1 MAYYCGIDLGT
12 TNSTISVIDIARR
25 TDDPIKKLTT
35 IPIYQYNASFNGI
48 DKAQT
53 TLPSFLYFMVDKKS
67 VYTGTYAK
75 SIYAKGDRPMQTVTA
90 VKTRIGSES
99 SVEIPSY
106 TSDISENFDMT
117 QCSALLLKTIM
128 QSFEAQYG
136 EPIENVVIT
145 VPAAFNTD
153 EREATLNAAKMAG
166 FKNPKILDEP
176 TATLLYFINGGD
188 NSLSSISNELS
199 FDDNSHIMVY
209 DLGGGTLD
217 VCIAKVSTDDLGDTS
232 IDIVSRSPRED
243 FGGNDFDQYLG
254 AYFLY
259 EWEQART
266 SIESRS
272 IADQNTIISRIVS
285 KAEEYKIDLN
295 EKILDK
301 IDNPRLLQRVK
312 LEAVFEVMS
321 GMKVDMSINKN
332 TLDQVYLPLTEPNGP
347 ILKPVKYCLGEAG
360 LLPQDI
366 SMVVLTGGMTK
377 YYAVRQTL
385 ESFFGDSTPLV
396 EVDAQNSVSK
406 GAAIHCY
413 NEAGNRKLKKIKL
426 SDRMADDI
434 FIKLNGKFV
443 KLIGREITEGSG
455 EFSYEIPEDRMIKI
469 PVFLYHGLNENDP
482 AEFTPIAGKYI
493 HLNQDMNK
501 GDIIKLKWKL
511 DANKIITITLSEL
524 DESLQF
530 SNAGAI
536 SEEEL
541 LRNPVCQ
548 YLINP

>member
-1 MAYYCGIDLGT
+1 M
-12 TNSTISVIDIARR
+12 
-25 TDDPIKKLTT
+25 
-35 IPIYQYNASFNGI
+35 
-48 DKAQT
+48 
-53 TLPSFLYFMVDKKS
+53 
-67 VYTGTYAK
+67 
-75 SIYAKGDRPMQTVTA
+75 
-90 VKTRIGSES
+90 
-99 SVEIPSY
+99 
-106 TSDISENFDMT
+106 
-117 QCSALLLKTIM
+117 
-128 QSFEAQYG
+128 
-136 EPIENVVIT
+136 
-145 VPAAFNTD
+145 
-153 EREATLNAAKMAG
+153 
-166 FKNPKILDEP
+166 
-176 TATLLYFINGGD
+176 
-188 NSLSSISNELS
+188 
-199 FDDNSHIMVY
+199 
-209 DLGGGTLD
+209 
-217 VCIAKVSTDDLGDTS
+217 
-232 IDIVSRSPRED
+232 
-243 FGGNDFDQYLG
+243 
-254 AYFLY
+254 Y

-396 EVDAQNSVSK
+396 EVDAQNSVSR

-426 SDRMADDI
+426 SDRMADDV

-469 PVFLYHGLNENDP
+469 PVFLYLGLNENDP